1 MSILFSQVQSLTLA
15 LKPWEIQYNASI
27 YCLCSSTSQSPYIF
41 RFTHHHLNRFS
52 FISYQT
58 TSYPL
63 FTLYLVILST
73 WSKSRQGSV
82 FSTASPDA
90 RFIALELYSF
100 SLLQNGFP
108 YPSFRMSGFLATTDL
123 LVISKRFS
131 FSHFSLPYHYNHSLI
146 FAKSWFSPYCLLISI
161 ILLYS

>member
-1 MSILFSQVQSLTLA
+1 MCLTSLWAWHLKGQVGFTLSFQYNNPSTNLNTCRSIPVLFSQVQSLTLA
-15 LKPWEIQYNASI
+15 LKPWEVQYNASI
-27 YCLCSSTSQSPYIF
+27 YYLYSSTSQSPYIF
-41 RFTHHHLNRFS
+41 RFTHHHLNRSS
-52 FISYQT
+52 FISYQP

-63 FTLYLVILST
+63 FTVYLVKLST

-90 RFIALELYSF
+90 RFIASELYSF

-123 LVISKRFS
+123 PSNI
-131 FSHFSLPYHYNHSLI
+131 
-146 FAKSWFSPYCLLISI
+146 
-161 ILLYS
+161 